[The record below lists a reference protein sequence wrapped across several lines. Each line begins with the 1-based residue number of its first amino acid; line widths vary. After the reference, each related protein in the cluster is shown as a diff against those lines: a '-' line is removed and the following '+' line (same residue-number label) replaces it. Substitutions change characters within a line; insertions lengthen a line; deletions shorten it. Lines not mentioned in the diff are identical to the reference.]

1 MALKKKNTDMRKLN
15 FLIIFLTQSLTIY
28 SQDLEYAKA
37 IVQKLASPELKGRG
51 YTESGNILAAEY
63 ISSEYKRIGLIPF
76 GKSYYQKFNIPINTF
91 PNDVLVKINGEVLNP
106 GVDFLIESS
115 SPSIKGKINVVKT
128 DRNGIDTKEKF
139 IDLIRKAGENFILID
154 NTTKSTENKE
164 LNKTIDDYISF
175 LKYSPQIPC
184 KGVIIYTKEKLT
196 WENSTTLNI
205 RPIITINKEIE
216 LNNFNSVELKI
227 DNKFIDKYETQ
238 NIVGY
243 IKGSVKPDSFIV
255 VTAHYDHLGKMGKE
269 TYFPGANDNASGIA
283 MTLNLANYYSKNQ
296 PKYSMVFICLSAEE
310 IGLYGAKEFT
320 ENPLIKL
327 EKIKFLV
334 NFDLA
339 GTGEEGIRVV
349 NGSVFKDKFDLLTK
363 INTEN
368 KLLPKVDIRGAACNS
383 DHCLFYQKGVPCF
396 YIYTQ
401 GGIKAYHD
409 VYDKYET
416 LPLTEF
422 VDYNTL
428 MIKFFDNL

>member
-1 MALKKKNTDMRKLN
+1 MKRLN
-15 FLIIFLTQSLTIY
+15 LLIILLTLSVFLH
-28 SQDLEYAKA
+28 SQDIEYAKT

-51 YTESGNILAAEY
+51 YTENGNSLAAEF
-63 ISSEYKRIGLIPF
+63 ITSEYKRIGLLPF

-91 PNDVLVKINGEVLNP
+91 PNEVLVKINGEVLKP
-106 GVDFLIESS
+106 GIDYLIESS
-115 SPSIKGKINVVKT
+115 SPGIRGKINCVKA
-128 DRNGIDTKEKF
+128 DRSGIDTKEKL

-154 NTTKSTENKE
+154 NTIKSTENKD
-164 LNKTIDDYISF
+164 LNKTIDEFISF

-196 WENSTTLNI
+196 WDNSTKLNV
-205 RPIITINKEIE
+205 RPVIVINKEMD
-216 LNNFNSVELKI
+216 LNSFNVVELKI

-243 IKGSVKPDSFIV
+243 IKGSLKPDSFII
-255 VTAHYDHLGKMGKE
+255 VTAHYDHLGKMGKD

-283 MTLNLANYYSKNQ
+283 MILNLASYYSKHQ
-296 PKYSMVFICLSAEE
+296 PKYSIVFISLSAEE

-320 ENPLIKL
+320 ENPLFKL
-327 EKIKFLV
+327 DKIRFLV

-349 NGSVFKDKFDLLTK
+349 NGSVYKDKFDLLTK
-363 INTEN
+363 INTDN
-368 KLLPKVDIRGAACNS
+368 KLFPKVDIRGAACNS
-383 DHCLFYQKGVPCF
+383 DHCFFYQKGVPCF

-409 VYDKYET
+409 IYDKYET

>member
-1 MALKKKNTDMRKLN
+1 MRKLN
-15 FLIIFLTQSLTIY
+15 FLIIFLTLSLTMY
-28 SQDLEYAKA
+28 SQDLEYAKT

-63 ISSEYKRIGLIPF
+63 ISNEYKRIGLIPF

-91 PNDVLVKINGEVLNP
+91 PNEVLVKINGEVLNP

-164 LNKTIDDYISF
+164 LNKTIDEYISF
-175 LKYSPQIPC
+175 LKYSPQTPC

-205 RPIITINKEIE
+205 RPIITINKEID

-255 VTAHYDHLGKMGKE
+255 VTAHYDHLGKMGKD

-283 MTLNLANYYSKNQ
+283 MTLNLANY
-296 PKYSMVFICLSAEE
+296 
-310 IGLYGAKEFT
+310 
-320 ENPLIKL
+320 
-327 EKIKFLV
+327 
-334 NFDLA
+334 
-339 GTGEEGIRVV
+339 
-349 NGSVFKDKFDLLTK
+349 
-363 INTEN
+363 
-368 KLLPKVDIRGAACNS
+368 
-383 DHCLFYQKGVPCF
+383 
-396 YIYTQ
+396 
-401 GGIKAYHD
+401 
-409 VYDKYET
+409 
-416 LPLTEF
+416 
-422 VDYNTL
+422 
-428 MIKFFDNL
+428 

>member
-1 MALKKKNTDMRKLN
+1 MKRLN
-15 FLIIFLTQSLTIY
+15 FLIISLTLSVILY
-28 SQDLEYAKA
+28 SQDLEYAKT

-51 YTESGNILAAEY
+51 YTENGNILAAEY
-63 ISSEYKRIGLIPF
+63 ISSEYKRIGLLPF
-76 GKSYYQKFNIPINTF
+76 GKSYYQKFNIPVNTF
-91 PNDVLVKINGEVLNP
+91 PNEVSVKINGEVLKP
-106 GVDFLIESS
+106 GIDYLIESS
-115 SPSIKGKINVVKT
+115 SPSIRGKINFVKA
-128 DRNGIDTKEKF
+128 DRTGIDTKEKF

-164 LNKTIDDYISF
+164 LNKTIDEYISF
-175 LKYSPQIPC
+175 LKYSPQILC
-184 KGVIIYTKEKLT
+184 KGVIIFTKEKLT
-196 WENSTTLNI
+196 WDNSTKLNV
-205 RPIITINKEIE
+205 RPIILINKEID
-216 LNNFNSVELKI
+216 LNSFNSVELKI

-243 IKGSVKPDSFIV
+243 IKGSLKPDSFIV
-255 VTAHYDHLGKMGKE
+255 VTAHYDHLGKMGKD

-283 MTLNLANYYSKNQ
+283 MTLNLVNYYSKNQ

-310 IGLYGAKEFT
+310 VGLYGAKEFT

-383 DHCLFYQKGVPCF
+383 DHCLFYKKGVPCF

-422 VDYNTL
+422 VYYNTL